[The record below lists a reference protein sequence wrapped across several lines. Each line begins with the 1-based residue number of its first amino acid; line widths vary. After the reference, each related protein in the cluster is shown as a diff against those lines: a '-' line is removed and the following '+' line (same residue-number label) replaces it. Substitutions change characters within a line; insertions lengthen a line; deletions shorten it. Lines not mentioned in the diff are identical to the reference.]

1 MSPLWLTVRSPTFA
15 LAVAGGAGLAAG
27 IVSLAV
33 DDLQD
38 LVQHSAPGAEAQPAS
53 RLRAEL
59 GLILAATRVLQDF
72 YLLAAL
78 GQLAGASVAR
88 AWVKRIFGAFVATGL
103 FGVGKLAALQ
113 TRLLAVVMLRLA
125 LRLVERLLGLEVR
138 GGWEAAFFIIAVVLA
153 WLAGLVITGAA
164 RPGAAPTPAGR

>member
-1 MSPLWLTVRSPTFA
+1 MSPLWLTARSPTFA
-15 LAVAGGAGLAAG
+15 LVVAGGAGLAAG

-33 DDLQD
+33 DDLQA
-38 LVQHSAPGAEAQPAS
+38 LFQQGAPSAAAQPAS
-53 RLRAEL
+53 RPRAEL
-59 GLILAATRVLQDF
+59 SLVLAATRVLQDF

-78 GQLAGASVAR
+78 GQLMGASVAR
-88 AWVKRIFGAFVATGL
+88 AWVNRIFGAFVAAGL
-103 FGVGKLAALQ
+103 FGIGRLAALQ

-138 GGWEAAFFIIAVVLA
+138 GGWEAAFFVIAVVLA
-153 WLAGLVITGAA
+153 LLAGLVITDAA